1 MTIITKTEYRT
12 NFKKTFKRLNLN
24 IFFSIFFFDNK
35 IYSFVCFFDLYN
47 DKNYF
52 LNDKNETIYL
62 KNIGKQPNQNLILK
76 T

>member
-1 MTIITKTEYRT
+1 MIIIIKTGYQI
-12 NFKKTFKRLNLN
+12 NFKKIFKRLNLN

-35 IYSFVCFFDLYN
+35 TYSFVCFSDLYN

-62 KNIGKQPNQNLILK
+62 KSIGKQPNQNLILK